1 MFLVQYAKS
10 DWQCRNRCQTGP
22 HRDHGTAVAPVA
34 VPAKKREDL
43 RYFTTKFKINETES
57 RDVYFSLDR
66 CVQMRDSKRRARQW
80 IAEVTKNKKP
90 RTRSTRQKTAVPK
103 PPSQVLYILPLC
115 EKPSDMERVAADCL
129 IKAKS
134 VRKGATEL
142 GVHRQTLR
150 DAMGRMRCA
159 ALPVT
164 QCRRQP
170 RIRQDMARRRRQ
182 AGARRAFSFLLFAAV
197 ATSRVR

>member
-1 MFLVQYAKS
+1 
-10 DWQCRNRCQTGP
+10 
-22 HRDHGTAVAPVA
+22 
-34 VPAKKREDL
+34 
-43 RYFTTKFKINETES
+43 
-57 RDVYFSLDR
+57 
-66 CVQMRDSKRRARQW
+66 MRDSKRRARQW
-80 IAEVTKNKKP
+80 IAEVTKTKP
-90 RTRSTRQKTAVPK
+90 RSTGSTRQKTAVPK

-115 EKPSDMERVAADCL
+115 RKPSDMEHVAVDCL

-142 GVHRQTLR
+142 GVHRQTLT

-164 QCRRQP
+164 QCERRAP
-170 RIRQDMARRRRQ
+170 RIQQDATRKRKQ
-182 AGARRAFSFLLFAAV
+182 AGARRAFYFLLFAAV